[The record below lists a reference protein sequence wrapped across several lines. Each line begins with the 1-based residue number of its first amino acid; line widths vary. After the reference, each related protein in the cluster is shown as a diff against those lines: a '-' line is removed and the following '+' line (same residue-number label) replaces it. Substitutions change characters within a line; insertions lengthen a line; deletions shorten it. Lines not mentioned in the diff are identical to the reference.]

1 MIDALHSRRRG
12 VLRGWFKRDRV
23 LAKAN
28 LAPIPAAERPHRL
41 SVHAPAPQFLETVD
55 YKLHTNLQL
64 ETRDCTVKRLVSVQ
78 VLLACQV
85 AEAGPLRLELR
96 PLTPKRE
103 EGKANLSSPQISVIV
118 CVLLL
123 SRD

>member
-41 SVHAPAPQFLETVD
+41 SVHASAPQLLETVD
-55 YKLHTNLQL
+55 HKLHTNLQL
-64 ETRDCTVKRLVSVQ
+64 ETRKCTGEGLVSLHCRV
-78 VLLACQV
+78 VDNC
-85 AEAGPLRLELR
+85 
-96 PLTPKRE
+96 
-103 EGKANLSSPQISVIV
+103 
-118 CVLLL
+118 
-123 SRD
+123 